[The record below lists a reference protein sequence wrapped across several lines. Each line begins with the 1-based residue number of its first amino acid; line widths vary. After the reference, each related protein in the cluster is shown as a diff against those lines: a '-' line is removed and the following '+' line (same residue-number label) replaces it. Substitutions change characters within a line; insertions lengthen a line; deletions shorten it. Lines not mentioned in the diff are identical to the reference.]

1 VQTLIVDT
9 LKTWREA
16 ERLLQD
22 LPPVDPDHET
32 VRLLVIQ
39 LRTMYASLS
48 ESRDPTSDVIERGRA
63 QIDDARA
70 LLRRVRR
77 TEPAA

>member
-32 VRLLVIQ
+32 VRRLVIE

-48 ESRDPTSDVIERGRA
+48 EARDLTGDVISRSRA
-63 QIDDARA
+63 KIEDARA
-70 LLRRVRR
+70 LLRRVAPG
-77 TEPAA
+77 EPAA